1 MKKREK
7 TRTKVAVSLLALVML
22 LGLSPLV
29 MAEEPLFLADA
40 NLKAAVEDAL
50 GISDPTPTDML
61 ALGSLSAP
69 NRGIVDLTGLEYA
82 LNLTDLRLNNNQ
94 ISDIS
99 ALSGLPNLTLLQL
112 SNNQIS
118 DISALSGLTN
128 LTWLFLHSNQ
138 ISDISALSVM
148 TNLTQ
153 LFLQRNPLN
162 IDAYNIYLPLIQENN
177 SGVDLRYDPNPFP
190 GEPPAADAGPNQT
203 VFVGET
209 VQLDGSG
216 SSDPDGDPLTFD
228 WTITKPAGSTAVLSD
243 PALVNPTFVTDVA
256 GEYVVQLIVHDNTAG
271 SDPDQVSITAQT
283 CQEATEDVID
293 TVADQVSAGVLN
305 AGTGDALISKLD
317 GAVKKLDKGNTNP
330 ACNELGAFIN
340 QVNALINSGR
350 LTPEEGQELKD
361 AAQRVIDELCG

>member
-1 MKKREK
+1 
-7 TRTKVAVSLLALVML
+7 ML
-22 LGLSPLV
+22 
-29 MAEEPLFLADA
+29 
-40 NLKAAVEDAL
+40 
-50 GISDPTPTDML
+50 T
-61 ALGSLSAP
+61 
-69 NRGIVDLTGLEYA
+69 DLTA
-82 LNLTDLRLNNNQ
+82 LNLAYNQ

-99 ALSGLPNLTLLQL
+99 ALS
-112 SNNQIS
+112 
-118 DISALSGLTN
+118 
-128 LTWLFLHSNQ
+128 W
-138 ISDISALSVM
+138 M

-153 LFLQRNPLN
+153 LFLQGNPLN

-216 SSDPDGDPLTFD
+216 SSDPDGDPLTFA
-228 WTITKPAGSTAVLSD
+228 WTITKPAGSAAVLSD

-271 SDPDQVSITAQT
+271 SDPAQVTITAQT
-283 CQEATEDVID
+283 SQEATQDVID
-293 TVADQVSAGVLN
+293 TVADLVSADVLN

-317 GAVKKLDKGNTNP
+317 GAVKKIDKGNTNP
-330 ACNELGAFIN
+330 ACNQLGAFIN